1 MLRFIWSFAVL
12 TAVSVAGHAEASGLI
27 RTFVSSTG
35 SDSNPCTTAAPCA
48 TFAAA
53 YAAVAPNGIVSA
65 LDPGKYGPV
74 TISGPVTIDGHGWAA
89 ITAPAATGNEV
100 TAAITVE
107 AQPND
112 AVILSGLL
120 MDGQASPRQPQ
131 DLGPPENV
139 GIQFY
144 SGLSLTVIDCDIRN
158 MTGNG
163 IVFLP
168 ASDTPTTLTVS
179 RSRFVDNL
187 VTGLGVDGAGAGAV
201 TVSVDRSIFDHNGWG
216 FGIDADG
223 SGAVSATVTNSVASN
238 NTNDGFSVQNN
249 GSNATVTLTLTQSQ
263 ASGNGTGLDALSAN
277 ATIYVGQ
284 STISDN
290 GAAFQMQDG
299 AQDGAII
306 SYGDNYFDNNGA
318 GSGILGSAVKQ

>member
-1 MLRFIWSFAVL
+1 MLRFIRSFVVL
-12 TAVSVAGHAEASGLI
+12 TAVSVAGHAEASGLT

-53 YAAVAPNGIVSA
+53 YAAVAPNGIVAA

-120 MDGQASPRQPQ
+120 MDGQASPRQM
-131 DLGPPENV
+131 LGPPENV

-187 VTGLGVDGAGAGAV
+187 VTGLGVDNVGTGAV
-201 TVSVDRSIFDHNGWG
+201 TVSVDRSIFDHNGYG
-216 FGIDADG
+216 FGIDADDPG
-223 SGAVSATVTNSVASN
+223 GVSATVTNSVASN

-249 GSNATVTLTLTQSQ
+249 NTGANAGVTLTLTRSQ
-263 ASGNGTGLDALSAN
+263 ASGNGAGLDALSAN

-318 GSGILGSAVKQ
+318 GSGTLGSAVKQ